1 MMKAKD
7 VKSIVWNLSLL
18 TAGSLICA
26 LAINGILLPQKFV
39 AGGFTGMAIL
49 IHYLVSDLSVGLL
62 YLILNVPVYIL
73 GWMYVGRRFFF
84 YSLAGLLVFSGAMMA
99 VQFRI
104 PLADPLLSAL
114 LAGILSGIGTGIIL
128 RSLGCAGGTDI
139 LAIILLKRFSIRIG
153 TTMLIFN
160 ALLLAVT
167 AFLFTIEAALY
178 ALIFIFV
185 TSRLVDVVV
194 TGLNQRKLVMV
205 NSRKW
210 KEIEASILDRLNRGV
225 TLVYGEGGYKGERQ
239 MLLYTVITFQE
250 LSRLKSLIRDIDPNA
265 FVVISETLEV
275 MGQRIGN
282 QPHW

>member
-1 MMKAKD
+1 MRIAR
-7 VKSIVWNLSLL
+7 VKSVIWNLCLL
-18 TAGSLICA
+18 TVGSLVCA
-26 LAINGILLPQKFV
+26 VAINGILLPQKFV

-49 IHYLVSDLSVGLL
+49 IHYLVSDLSVGIL
-62 YLILNVPVYIL
+62 YFILNIPIYIL
-73 GWMYVGRRFFF
+73 GWLYVGRRFFL
-84 YSLAGLLVFSGAMMA
+84 YSLAGLVIFSAA
-99 VQFRI
+99 VAVLQTPI
-104 PLADPLLSAL
+104 PLEDPLLSAL

-139 LAIILLKRFSIRIG
+139 LAIILLKRFSVRIG
-153 TTMLIFN
+153 TTMLVFN
-160 ALLLAVT
+160 ALLLAFT
-167 AFLFTIEAALY
+167 AVVFSIEAALY

-194 TGLNQRKLVMV
+194 TGLNQRKLVMI
-205 NSRKW
+205 NSISW
-210 KEIEASILDRLNRGV
+210 KEIEAAILDRLNRGV
-225 TLVYGEGGYKGERQ
+225 TLVYGEGGYRGERQ

>member
-1 MMKAKD
+1 MKIED
-7 VKSIVWNLSLL
+7 LKSVAWNLILL
-18 TAGSLICA
+18 AGGSLICA

-39 AGGFTGMAIL
+39 AGGFTGMAIV
-49 IHYLVSDLSVGLL
+49 IHYLISDLSVGMLYFLL
-62 YLILNVPVYIL
+62 NIPIYIL

-84 YSLAGLLVFSGAMMA
+84 YSLAGLVVFTGAIMLVNFP
-99 VQFRI
+99 I
-104 PLADPLLSAL
+104 PLEDRLLSAL
-114 LAGILSGIGTGIIL
+114 LAGILSGIGTGIVL

-153 TTMLIFN
+153 TTMLVFN
-160 ALLLAVT
+160 TVLLTVT
-167 AFLFTIEAALY
+167 ALLFTIEAALY
-178 ALIFIFV
+178 ALVFIFV

-194 TGLNQRKLVMV
+194 TGLNQRKLVMI
-205 NSRKW
+205 NSRNW
-210 KEIEASILDRLNRGV
+210 QEIETSILNRLNRGV
-225 TLVYGEGGYKGERQ
+225 TLVHGEGGYKGERQ

-265 FVVISETLEV
+265 FVVVSETLEV

>member
-1 MMKAKD
+1 
-7 VKSIVWNLSLL
+7 
-18 TAGSLICA
+18 
-26 LAINGILLPQKFV
+26 
-39 AGGFTGMAIL
+39 MAIL

>member
-1 MMKAKD
+1 MKNAS
-7 VKSIVWNLSLL
+7 VKRVIWNLCLL
-18 TAGSLICA
+18 TVGSLVCA
-26 LAINGILLPQKFV
+26 IAINGILLPQKFV

-49 IHYLVSDLSVGLL
+49 IHYLVSDLSVGII
-62 YLILNVPVYIL
+62 YFILNIPIYIL
-73 GWMYVGRRFFF
+73 GWMYVGRRFFL
-84 YSLAGLLVFSGAMMA
+84 YSLAGLVIFSAA
-99 VQFRI
+99 VEGLQPTI
-104 PLADPLLSAL
+104 PIEDPLLSAL

-153 TTMLIFN
+153 TTMLVFN

-167 AFLFTIEAALY
+167 AFVFSIEAALY

-194 TGLNQRKLVMV
+194 TGLNQRKLVMI
-205 NSRKW
+205 NSRSW
-210 KEIEASILDRLNRGV
+210 KEIEAAILERLNRGV
-225 TLVYGEGGYKGERQ
+225 TLVYGEGGFRGERQ

-250 LSRLKSLIRDIDPNA
+250 LSRLKSLIRDIDPGS